1 MLHVWRVSWK
11 YTSEMKGREESWDDD
26 DDDDDGG
33 GGDDGGDDND
43 NFVFK
48 NTPCPDSFIRLMT
61 QLMASLA
68 FRTSL

>member
-1 MLHVWRVSWK
+1 
-11 YTSEMKGREESWDDD
+11 MKGREESWDDD
-26 DDDDDGG
+26 DDDDDDDEDDG
-33 GGDDGGDDND
+33 GGDDGGDDDND